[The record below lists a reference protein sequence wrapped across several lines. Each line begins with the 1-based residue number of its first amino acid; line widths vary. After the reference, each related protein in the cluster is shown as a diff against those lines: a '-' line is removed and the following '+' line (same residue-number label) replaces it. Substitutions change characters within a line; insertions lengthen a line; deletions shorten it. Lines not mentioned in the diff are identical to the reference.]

1 MALYAQHL
9 DIEAAPPGT
18 PATPLFIPIRSFAE
32 GIVEQHLTFAG
43 LPSRLPVKGI
53 ILTASAAAC
62 LGGTLYFYSGQKLGS
77 GDQLACLIVFLAA
90 SVASIAGFAFSA
102 LAGSLLFHVAR
113 DSIEAIQIMLVASIS
128 LQAYSVWKLRGS
140 IVPSTLAPY
149 FAGGLLTVL
158 PGVYLLLNT
167 PPHIYLVALGVFL
180 VVYGS
185 YMLVRRP
192 YRLRSNSLIG
202 QVAVGAL
209 GGITGATAAF
219 PGAFITIWCGAHGW
233 DKDQQ
238 RAIYQPYI
246 LGMQLIT
253 LLVLGAVKP
262 SAMVRLDLLQ
272 YILPAVLGAWIGL
285 RIFDRLSTGQFNKL
299 VSAFLL
305 LSGLVLSAKAL

>member
-1 MALYAQHL
+1 MSISQ
-9 DIEAAPPGT
+9 IR
-18 PATPLFIPIRSFAE
+18 PASGLE
-32 GIVEQHLTFAG
+32 HLTYADF
-43 LPSRLPVKGI
+43 PSRLAIKGI
-53 ILTASAAAC
+53 ILAASAAAC
-62 LGGTLYFYSGQKLGS
+62 LGGTLSFYFYRAQEIGS

-102 LAGSLLFHVAR
+102 LAGSLLFHVTH
-113 DSIEAIQIMLVASIS
+113 DSIEAIQIMLVASIAI
-128 LQAYSVWKLRGS
+128 QAYSVWKLRSS
-140 IVPSTLAPY
+140 IVPSSLVPY

-167 PPHIYLVALGVFL
+167 PLHIYLFALGGFL
-180 VVYGS
+180 VAYGS

-192 YRLRSNSLIG
+192 YQLKNNSLVG
-202 QVAVGAL
+202 QVAAGAL

-262 SAMVRLDLLQ
+262 METVRVELLQ
-272 YILPAVLGAWIGL
+272 YMLPAVLGAWIGL
-285 RIFDRLSTGQFNKL
+285 HIFGKLSTGQFNKL

-305 LSGLVLSAKAL
+305 LSGLALSAKAF